1 MEGPGPADFN
11 KLLGWLLYTLK
22 CENHSSRYI
31 LFLPHCT
38 ATIQLI
44 NQSTHYMLVL
54 TCTAVLSR
62 PAQSSFHPTLSLT
75 ITIQFRLSK
84 ATHILKIKETSESSR
99 FECIAFVDVR
109 GKTHHSYWLSQ
120 WNNLSQL
127 AKISKQKIPSERQCL
142 KKNKETEGFWLSSAN
157 SDL

>member
-1 MEGPGPADFN
+1 MYWISFVEGPGPGDFN
-11 KLLGWLLYTLK
+11 KLLSWLLYTLK

-44 NQSTHYMLVL
+44 NQHIIMLVL
-54 TCTAVLSR
+54 THTAVLSR
-62 PAQSSFHPTLSLT
+62 PAQSSLLPTLSLT
-75 ITIQFRLSK
+75 ITIQFLLSR
-84 ATHILKIKETSESSR
+84 ATLFLKIKETSESSR

-109 GKTHHSYWLSQ
+109 GKTHHSFWLSL
-120 WNNLSQL
+120 WFNLSQL

-142 KKNKETEGFWLSSAN
+142 K
-157 SDL
+157 

>member
-1 MEGPGPADFN
+1 MYWISFVEGPGPGDFN

-44 NQSTHYMLVL
+44 NQHIIMLVL
-54 TCTAVLSR
+54 THTAVLSR
-62 PAQSSFHPTLSLT
+62 PAQSSLLPTLSLT
-75 ITIQFRLSK
+75 ITIQFLLSR
-84 ATHILKIKETSESSR
+84 ATLFLKIKETSESSR

-142 KKNKETEGFWLSSAN
+142 K
-157 SDL
+157 

>member
-1 MEGPGPADFN
+1 MYWISFVEGPGPGDFN
-11 KLLGWLLYTLK
+11 KLLSWLLYTLK

-44 NQSTHYMLVL
+44 NQHIIMLVL
-54 TCTAVLSR
+54 THTAVLSR
-62 PAQSSFHPTLSLT
+62 PAQSSLLPTLSLT
-75 ITIQFRLSK
+75 ITIQFLLSR
-84 ATHILKIKETSESSR
+84 ATLFLKIKETSESSR
-99 FECIAFVDVR
+99 FEWIAFVDVR

-142 KKNKETEGFWLSSAN
+142 K
-157 SDL
+157 